1 MQTSLLGL
9 GVAIILALVAALAGP
24 LLIDWGSHRALFEEQ
39 ASRLIGVDVRVTG
52 AIDARLLPSPRLT
65 LHDIEIGKAG
75 PENIRARALGIELAL
90 GPLLRG
96 EWRAT
101 ELRLAGPQITLGL
114 DASGRI
120 QAPSLAMGFDP
131 DALAIERLSIKD
143 GHLSLADAASG
154 TKLMLEQIKFNGEAR
169 SLVGPFKGD
178 GAVTIGGD
186 VYPFRLSAGRYSD
199 EGGLKLHFNVDQT
212 SRPLGIEADGQL
224 TFPDGA
230 PRFEGT
236 LNVARAAGIAA
247 KGGSITQPW
256 RIGGKIKASAE
267 SALMENLEFQ
277 YGAEEQGLKLTGV
290 ADVKFGKNPRV
301 DGVLSGRQIDLDRV
315 LTGADG
321 IRPLPGAASRAL
333 AEMAGGAIWPAV
345 PVNVGVGID
354 QATLGGATV
363 TNLRGDI
370 SSDAQGWNLD
380 RFEFRAPGFT
390 QVRLSGHLT
399 GVEFSGPADIESA
412 DPKALA
418 AWLQGRAEGVPGDI
432 RPMRLRGDVTI
443 GTEKFGVERLTAEFD
458 RKTVAGRVAYFF
470 GTPTKT
476 AKLDAQLNAPELD
489 VDAAIGFGNILI
501 AGSNIERPHD
511 MSIAIDIG
519 RATIA
524 GLAARN
530 ASVRLKVD
538 AGGLQIDRLSVADLG
553 GAAFSASGRVT
564 AQPSPQ
570 GELSVD
576 LDAPNP
582 APVMAVLAR
591 VAPDVAQALA
601 PHTLM
606 MAPAKLHA
614 RLSIGGLAPETSA
627 KLGIDGSLG
636 KLRVTLNGQ
645 ASADPIKFSLGDMRL
660 DGRFQ
665 DSDGKALASFAAQA
679 ALAEGVVSLTEIK
692 ANIGG
697 SNVSGG
703 LSVSLAT
710 PYRLQ
715 GDIEA
720 DAVDG
725 SGLMTMAIGMP
736 TAPGSGNSAWT
747 WSSEPFTA
755 GAFGEFVGA
764 VALKAKRF
772 EILPRF
778 TARDF
783 RATLRFGS
791 RELALDDM
799 NGDVAGGHFAG
810 KVSFR
815 SAPDGLKA
823 HAKLG
828 VTGVDAAAVL
838 PAAARP
844 PVTGLLALSAEIDGS
859 GLSPLALMGSLQG
872 NGKLALADA
881 QLAGLDARVFDTVTR
896 AVDQGLAINAARIS
910 DLAGKTL
917 DSGQLA
923 VKRLDGTLAINA
935 GQVRLRNVTADVKDA
950 ALSLAGNLD
959 LTSGAIDARLA
970 LSGSGQGAG
979 AKSDNVP
986 DIFMALRGSAAAPT
1000 RSIDASALTG
1010 WLTMRAVEIQAKRLR
1025 AIEGATR
1032 APSASVGP

>member
-1 MQTSLLGL
+1 LALELALQTSLLGL
-9 GVAIILALVAALAGP
+9 GIAIILALVAALAGP

-101 ELRLAGPQITLGL
+101 ELQLAGPQINLGL

-131 DALAIERLSIKD
+131 DALAIERLSIAD
-143 GHLSLADAASG
+143 GHVSLTDAASG
-154 TKLMLEQIKFNGEAR
+154 ASVTLDRFKFNGEAR
-169 SLVGPFKGD
+169 SLVGPFKGE
-178 GAVTIGGD
+178 GAVTIGAD
-186 VYPFRLSAGRYSD
+186 VYPFRLSAGRYSED
-199 EGGLKLHFNVDQT
+199 GGLKLHLNVDQT
-212 SRPLGIEADGQL
+212 NRPLGIEADGQL
-224 TFPDGA
+224 MLAGAA

-236 LNVARAAGIAA
+236 LSVARAAGIASSGA
-247 KGGSITQPW
+247 GSITQPW
-256 RIGGKIKASAE
+256 RVGGKIKASAE
-267 SALMENLEFQ
+267 SALLENLEVQ

-290 ADVKFGKNPRV
+290 ADFKFGKNPRI
-301 DGVLSGRQIDLDRV
+301 DGVLSGRQIDLDRA

-321 IRPLPGAASRAL
+321 IRPLPGAAIRAL
-333 AEMAGGAIWPAV
+333 ADLASTALWPAV
-345 PVNVGVGID
+345 PVRIGVGID
-354 QATLGGATV
+354 QVTLGGATV
-363 TNLRGDI
+363 TNVRGDI
-370 SSDAQGWNLD
+370 SSDARGWNLD
-380 RFEFRAPGFT
+380 GFEFRAPGFT

-399 GVEFSGPADIESA
+399 GVEFTGPADIESA

-418 AWLQGRAEGVPGDI
+418 AWLQGRAEGVPGDV

-443 GTEKFGVERLTAEFD
+443 GAEKFGVERLTTDFD
-458 RKTVAGRVAYFF
+458 RKTVVGRLAYFF
-470 GTPTKT
+470 ATTEKA
-476 AKLDAQLNAPELD
+476 AKLDAELKAPELD

-511 MSIAIDIG
+511 MNISADIG

-538 AGGLQIDRLSVADLG
+538 SGGLQIDRLSVADLG
-553 GAAFSASGRVT
+553 GAAFSASGRIT

-570 GELSVD
+570 GELRVD
-576 LDAPNP
+576 LDAPSS

-591 VAPDVAQALA
+591 LA
-601 PHTLM
+601 PEIAQGIGPHASM

-614 RLSIGGLAPETSA
+614 RLSIGGGAPAFLA
-627 KLGIDGSLG
+627 KLGID
-636 KLRVTLNGQ
+636 V
-645 ASADPIKFSLGDMRL
+645 SLGDVRL
-660 DGRFQ
+660 DGRFE
-665 DSDGKALASFAAQA
+665 DSDGKALANFATKA
-679 ALAEGVVSLTEIK
+679 ALAGGIVSLTDIK
-692 ANIGG
+692 ATIGG

-710 PYRLQ
+710 PYRVQ
-715 GDIEA
+715 GEIEA
-720 DAVDG
+720 DAIDG
-725 SGLMTMAIGMP
+725 AALMAAAIGLP
-736 TAPGSGNSAWT
+736 AAPSSGNSAWA

-755 GAFGEFVGA
+755 GAFGEFAGA

-772 EILPRF
+772 DILPRF

-783 RATLRFGS
+783 RATLRLGN
-791 RELALDDM
+791 RELALDNM
-799 NGDVAGGHFAG
+799 NGGVDGGRLAGQI
-810 KVSFR
+810 SFR
-815 SAPDGLKA
+815 SALDGLKA
-823 HAKLG
+823 HAKFG
-828 VTGVDAAAVL
+828 VTAIDAAAVL

-844 PVTGLLALSAEIDGS
+844 PVSGSLGVSAEVDGS
-859 GLSPLALMGSLQG
+859 GLSPLALVGSLQG
-872 NGKLALADA
+872 TGKLALVDA
-881 QLAGLDARVFDTVTR
+881 QFAGLDPRVFDMVTR
-896 AVDQGLAINAARIS
+896 AVDQGLTINAARIS

-917 DSGQLA
+917 DGGQLA

-935 GQVRLRNVTADVKDA
+935 GQVRLRNVTAESKGA

-959 LTSGAIDARLA
+959 LTNGAIDARLA
-970 LSGSGQGAG
+970 LSGSGQSVG

-986 DIFMALRGSAAAPT
+986 DIFMALKGSAAAPA
-1000 RSIDASALTG
+1000 RSIDVSALTG
-1010 WLTMRAVEIQAKRLR
+1010 WLTMRAVEIQARRLR
-1025 AIEGATR
+1025 AIEGASR